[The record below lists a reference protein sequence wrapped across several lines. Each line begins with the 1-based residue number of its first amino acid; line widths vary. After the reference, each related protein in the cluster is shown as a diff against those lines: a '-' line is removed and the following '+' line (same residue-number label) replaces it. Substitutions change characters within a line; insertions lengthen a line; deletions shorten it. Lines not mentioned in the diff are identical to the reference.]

1 MTLVEISEQKSD
13 TLKALAKDKKPI
25 ERHIMIKVLKK
36 PPELTSS
43 AKESGN
49 RFKKRNNQSVF
60 KDTAEDTSKGFRGK
74 RKSDRWKNSE
84 RRRVKRRMS
93 SDNLNDKTNETS
105 YPKNNNKKLSR
116 RKNQKTK

>member
-1 MTLVEISEQKSD
+1 MCC
-13 TLKALAKDKKPI
+13 
-25 ERHIMIKVLKK
+25 
-36 PPELTSS
+36 
-43 AKESGN
+43 
-49 RFKKRNNQSVF
+49 
-60 KDTAEDTSKGFRGK
+60 FRGK